1 MAKGLG
7 SECVD
12 DHAVIASQAYNG
24 VGVAAIANDHASSA
38 RSEAGDIARLRQ
50 VRDPMHHAVS
60 SIPAYRVRRRWIRS
74 SIVEAEPVLARTSV

>member
-7 SECVD
+7 SGCVD
-12 DHAVIASQAYNG
+12 DYDRIASQAYSG
-24 VGVAAIANDHASSA
+24 VGVAVIANDHASSA
-38 RSEAGDIARLRQ
+38 RSEAGDVARLRQ

-74 SIVEAEPVLARTSV
+74 SSVEAEPVLARTSV